1 MAIIEQPS
9 DGHGSLQDIQLLVN
23 KNAGLIDHHITTAF
37 ADLTNDNKINWQSP
51 LTDKKYAEYRDNDFI
66 DKIGLD
72 RQEIKLHEFWPK
84 RGPQWDALATTT
96 DKRIILVEAKAN
108 IPEVVSPPT
117 SAGQKSKDLIDKSL
131 NETKDYLGLKNDID
145 WSGKFY
151 QYTNRLAHLYFLRVR
166 RDKPAYLINIYFIED
181 KSVDGPDTKEEW
193 KAALQVLH
201 SYLGLS
207 RHKLSKYMADIFI
220 DVNELKK

>member
-1 MAIIEQPS
+1 MAIIDQPS

-23 KNAGLIDHHITTAF
+23 KNGGLIDKHIKTEF
-37 ADLTNDNKINWQSP
+37 ADLTNDKIIWQSP
-51 LTDKKYAEYRDNDFI
+51 LTNEKYAEYRDNDFI

-72 RQEIKLHEFWPK
+72 RQEIKLHEFWPT

-108 IPEVVSPPT
+108 IPEVVSSPT
-117 SAGQKSKDLIDKSL
+117 NARQKSKD
-131 NETKDYLGLKNDID
+131 YLRLKNDID

-151 QYTNRLAHLYFLRVR
+151 QYTNRLAHLYFLRVK
-166 RDKPAYLINIYFIED
+166 RDKPAYLINIYFIGD
-181 KSVDGPDTKEEW
+181 NSVDGPDTKGEW
-193 KAALQVLH
+193 KAALQVLY

-220 DVNELKK
+220 DVNKLKK